1 MADNF
6 RGAAGLAGDTFAADE
21 IGGVKYPRTKLAAG
35 AAGSATD
42 VSTDSPLPV
51 RQTGALTVTLANGS
65 TVAIDAPTV
74 AALALAIE
82 TRLRAA
88 PLDVTGAL
96 TNAQLRASA
105 VPVSL
110 GAAVALDSAT
120 LAALE
125 AISLNPG
132 QSVALDSASIT
143 ALLATRPVTG
153 PLTNA
158 ELRATAVPVSG
169 PLTDAQLRATPV
181 PVSMAGGGAGLS
193 GPTSSYRLTTAAST
207 NSIVVKNAAGAIH
220 KLTFQNTSTSL
231 VYLKLYNLANA
242 PAPASN
248 TPTGVWAVY
257 PAQTLDLSW
266 VGGRPCSAG
275 VALLMSN
282 SSADASTGA
291 IAAGSFLN
299 VDFS

>member
-125 AISLNPG
+125 AISLNAG
-132 QSVALDSASIT
+132 QVVGLDSATIT

-153 PLTNA
+153 PLT
-158 ELRATAVPVSG
+158 
-169 PLTDAQLRATPV
+169 DAQLRATAV
-181 PVSMAGGGAGLS
+181 NVAIVSGGGAGA
-193 GPTSSYRLTTAAST
+193 TTTHRLITAATT
-207 NSIVVKNAAGAIH
+207 NATSVKSSAGSVHKIVV
-220 KLTFQNTSTSL
+220 QNTSGAIMFF
-231 VYLKLYNLANA
+231 KLYNKAAA
-242 PAPASN
+242 PTVGTDVPSN
-248 TPTGVWAVY
+248 TYAVY
-257 PAQTLDLSW
+257 PAQTLDLSFS
-266 VGGRPCSAG
+266 GGKAFSTGLAY
-275 VALLMSN
+275 ALTAA
-282 SSADASTGA
+282 SADNNTGA
-291 IAAGSFLN
+291 IAASSLVN
-299 VDFS
+299 IEYA